1 MSTKIGT
8 LQAPRTTRSIWPAA
22 VVVSLLLLTVGIGA
36 YFLGRDQ
43 ATPTAKTVAGG
54 ARPTVVS
61 GTAANTPTEISGGV
75 VGGFAPS
82 AAGSSWISV
91 GMTPALQE
99 AIVAARDAG
108 SSWIGVGVTPAMQEA
123 IVAAR
128 DAAGVSGDLRAA
140 TTTNTPS
147 ELSGGMGS
155 GLPAKFYD
163 RHQRG

>member
-1 MSTKIGT
+1 
-8 LQAPRTTRSIWPAA
+8 
-22 VVVSLLLLTVGIGA
+22 
-36 YFLGRDQ
+36 
-43 ATPTAKTVAGG
+43 
-54 ARPTVVS
+54 
-61 GTAANTPTEISGGV
+61 

-82 AAGSSWISV
+82 AAGSSWIAV
-91 GMTPALQE
+91 GVTPALQEAIVAARDAGSSWIAVGVTPALQE

-128 DAAGVSGDLRAA
+128 DAAAGSGELSAG
-140 TTTNTPS
+140 TNTPS

-155 GLPAKFYD
+155 GLPAKIYD